1 MLNQGQGDGGLRP
14 IRTCGTRCV
23 MHKLSAMKR
32 VISKFGAYTA
42 HLTTLSEDS
51 SVKSVDRCKFRGYL
65 RKWTDA
71 KYLLRCALF
80 VDFLT
85 SCSIFSKSMQADE

>member
-1 MLNQGQGDGGLRP
+1 
-14 IRTCGTRCV
+14 

-51 SVKSVDRCKFRGYL
+51 SVKSADRCKFRGYL

-71 KYLLRCALF
+71 VF
-80 VDFLT
+80 VRL
-85 SCSIFSKSMQADE
+85 CIVC